1 MLEMEPLLINEKRV
15 NELIT
20 EREDPVLIYAES
32 DFCKKLN
39 ADLVAQGIPV
49 FYNNCD
55 KHFTKLSYKQINN
68 LNDLD
73 SLNIESYPVLLVDD
87 P

>member
-1 MLEMEPLLINEKRV
+1 MEPLLINEKRV
-15 NELIT
+15 HELIT
-20 EREDPVLIYAES
+20 EREEPVLIYAES
-32 DFCKKLN
+32 VFCQQMN